1 MLRILASLYLVL
13 LAGCADHEY
22 EQYQGQQQKWP
33 TAPGAF
39 VQIKEGIPVYYGY
52 PPRLYIVL
60 GIIEETSRGRWANA
74 VEDAAH
80 AIKKEQGGDAIIVM
94 NHADR
99 ADGSV
104 TYANAF
110 GNLNSNTGFVSGSG
124 FAVNIPRRVDKA
136 TVMVIK
142 WK

>member
-1 MLRILASLYLVL
+1 MGTHRDPISFWVL
-13 LAGCADHEY
+13 SKKRAGAD
-22 EQYQGQQQKWP
+22 GP
-33 TAPGAF
+33 TRW
-39 VQIKEGIPVYYGY
+39 KM
-52 PPRLYIVL
+52 PRAL
-60 GIIEETSRGRWANA
+60 S
-74 VEDAAH
+74 
-80 AIKKEQGGDAIIVM
+80 KKEQGGDAIIVM

>member
-1 MLRILASLYLVL
+1 MADRAGGLCANQRRHSGL
-13 LAGCADHEY
+13 L
-22 EQYQGQQQKWP
+22 WVP
-33 TAPGAF
+33 TATLYRFG
-39 VQIKEGIPVYYGY
+39 YYRRNE
-52 PPRLYIVL
+52 P
-60 GIIEETSRGRWANA
+60 GRWANA